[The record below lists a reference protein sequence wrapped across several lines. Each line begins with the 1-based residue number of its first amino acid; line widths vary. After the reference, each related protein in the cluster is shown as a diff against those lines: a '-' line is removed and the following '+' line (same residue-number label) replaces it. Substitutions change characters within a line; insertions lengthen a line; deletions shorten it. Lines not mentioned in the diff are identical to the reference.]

1 MRFSSG
7 HATAPRTAEAAAATA
22 EAFENFS
29 RTMDPAGFI
38 KDPVARHPVLVI
50 SKETCPFCKRV
61 KTLLTE
67 LGAAFE
73 PVELDSLSSE
83 AKLVL
88 QNHLRASTGAGS
100 VPRVYISG
108 RCLGGFDETQR
119 KLVAGDLGL
128 SRSIRSSLYGL
139 YFVWVLYSYYDR
151 KNTCCG

>member
-38 KDPVARHPVLVI
+38 KDLVARHPVLVI

-119 KLVAGDLGL
+119 KLVAGDLVPALVAVGA
-128 SRSIRSSLYGL
+128 SDGCAPKAKM
-139 YFVWVLYSYYDR
+139 F
-151 KNTCCG
+151 